1 LHLNGSTNPTIIG
14 FVPPPRASKEVTFDP
29 EVVKEVKSKYF
40 SLFSKYYDTAA
51 MEEYVGNIKELSR
64 GILLILVAKIL
75 KSVLDE

>member
-14 FVPPPRASKEVTFDP
+14 IVPPPRASKEVTFDP

-51 MEEYVGNIKELSR
+51 MEEYVGKYQRAFERHFADPCRQDLEISS
-64 GILLILVAKIL
+64 G
-75 KSVLDE
+75 